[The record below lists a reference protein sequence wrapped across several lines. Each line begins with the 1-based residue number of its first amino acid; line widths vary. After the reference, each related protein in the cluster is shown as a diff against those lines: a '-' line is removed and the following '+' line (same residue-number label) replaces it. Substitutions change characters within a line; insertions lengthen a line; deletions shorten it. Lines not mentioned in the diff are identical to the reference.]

1 MAIPHRPG
9 RRPQVPADSAGLEV
23 QLRRAARRLG
33 YGPSDFDIRRPA
45 ADSACDRILEL
56 YADDLL
62 LAVVRPRHGRP
73 TVLARRR
80 ASRTDHLGGQ
90 NHVFAI
96 TLMADPARFVAL
108 LRERVLGR
116 RSSADHARAA

>member
-1 MAIPHRPG
+1 MAIPHRSG
-9 RRPQVPADSAGLEV
+9 RRPQAPADRAGLEV
-23 QLRRAARRLG
+23 LLRRAAKRLG

-45 ADSACDRILEL
+45 ADSASDRVLEL
-56 YADDLL
+56 HADDLL
-62 LAVVRPRHGRP
+62 LAVMRPRRGRP
-73 TVLARRR
+73 TMLARRR

-96 TLMADPARFVAL
+96 TLLVDPARFVAL

-116 RSSADHARAA
+116 RSSADRARAA